1 MNRFAHIFI
10 GKEFEQ
16 MVSDI
21 GRVTY
26 KYSDSAESYLNYYLL
41 DIDSSQPSLKRLSIS
56 STTTTPE
63 LSSLDEYIKLEWVN
77 ENIEGKPLSEVYRL
91 NIFSAVLGGINHG
104 AQSCLY
110 VCLHF
115 PFYKRKAFESLTTL
129 YQAIRATQ
137 TPNKISFIGYCSD
150 LAEMI
155 EPSASTQKQLAPT
168 EQVEAFKAFR
178 ERCSLPIN
186 HRLTLFQNAFQNGIP
201 LDLDRDSLVDVVAQ
215 LITIYVEYYDD
226 LYPDTAASAD
236 ASSFGL
242 SSIAL
247 DKYRFVEYLL
257 QRSLL
262 HEMDRAAV
270 MNSEIS
276 INEVFDQVR
285 SLLRNKDRVLSE
297 YLNKMNS
304 LSRDDWSIV
313 KAEQFIDSEANAI
326 FDKCEKIYS
335 SNRSMPMY
343 TALLAALLQTKC
355 DLFKQMVFDPA
366 SPDINDLFVEPID
379 YFITHDKTHMLWE
392 NEETPLVNPVK
403 EMKSLNLQLLN
414 SDSQIKDLE
423 SKLQSYEAEL
433 TKTEMVD
440 TVTPL
445 NGDGFFHLGGDRSYK
460 LIPRLK
466 EEALAETYQP
476 HDVKATSLDMRSNFA
491 PIKDQGALGSCL
503 AFALTSVFEYV
514 MRSANRTKEFDLSER
529 FLYYN
534 ARMLGSES
542 GEVKGI
548 EGSRFK
554 PAIESLLQY
563 GIASEEFCVYIKEG
577 ADEKPSDAAYN
588 DAKKRILKRA
598 LNVPCNVNAIKS
610 ALEDGYPVVG
620 NFTLCQSFAN
630 INHGFVPM
638 PDEDEIAEAKK
649 SEENSAHAMTI
660 VGFEDKLQCF
670 LVRNSWGKGWGSAGY
685 CYIPYS
691 YVENETLFN
700 FACVLTEIESVLPA
714 DKPKEIAALKL
725 DDGDVN
731 IRYYSTVAALRKEQ
745 TVASRTKEARYDLS
759 KKFEELKQRLS
770 NHNNCEDYI
779 QLTCAKTAEE
789 QEELREEI
797 KREKELQ
804 NKEYDEYVAFRKQLT
819 KQTILY
825 SVGLWLVVFLYNRLI
840 KYLMSLPWMEKLVDF
855 VDNAV
860 ETCAVFIH
868 NLFSNNHIT
877 SVSYDV
883 DLIVDW
889 IQYVIIAIIVGVA
902 LFRGHRQWRQW
913 RDSRDAHDER
923 IRALNRNI
931 AAKQKEIDEFRF
943 KTQVACKWIG
953 ALDRIQTKL
962 QQCYS
967 NMTSRLNNL
976 RAWHAELSDSVQNVD
991 LASHIPNTSV
1001 LDRKLLDKFFELHLQ
1016 NKEDFSIDFMDN
1028 IQQHEISENY
1038 LGEYQKEL
1046 RNQVVIQLMS
1056 EPCLKDFDMASHMA
1070 TDKYVD
1076 MIKPITLSP
1085 SEGAISVD
1093 DAKRRSDIFMHVRPT
1108 GRGVIMPSTYL
1119 FAPNCQQYER
1129 QLRQK
1134 IGPGMDS
1141 YLPCSN
1147 RDRVTFLQI
1156 VNLYFDECVMFQS

>member
-16 MVSDI
+16 MVADI

-56 STTTTPE
+56 STSTTPE
-63 LSSLDEYIKLEWVN
+63 LASLDEYIKSEWVN
-77 ENIEGKPLSEVYRL
+77 ENMEGKTLSEVYRL
-91 NIFSAVLGGINHG
+91 NIFSAVLGGVNHG

-115 PFYKRKAFESLTTL
+115 PFYKREAFNNLTTL

-137 TPNKISFIGYCSD
+137 TPNKISFMGYCGD
-150 LAEMI
+150 LANMI
-155 EPSASTQKQLAPT
+155 EPSSDVKQLSPK
-168 EQVEAFKAFR
+168 EQVAAFKKFR
-178 ERCSLPIN
+178 EGNSLPIN

-226 LYPDTAASAD
+226 LYPDTAEYAD

-257 QRSLL
+257 QKSLL
-262 HEMDRAAV
+262 HEMDCAEV

-285 SLLRNKDRVLSE
+285 LLLRNKDRVLSE
-297 YLNKMNS
+297 YLAKMNT
-304 LSRDDWSIV
+304 LSRDEWSIV
-313 KAEQFIDSEANAI
+313 KAEQFIESEASAI
-326 FDKCEKIYS
+326 FDKCENIYS

-414 SDSQIKDLE
+414 SESQIKDLE

-433 TKTEMVD
+433 TKSELVD

-445 NGDGFFHLGGDRSYK
+445 NGDGFFHLGGGRSYK
-460 LIPRLK
+460 LIPKLK

-476 HDVKATSLDMRSNFA
+476 HEVSATSLDMRTNFA
-491 PIKDQGALGSCL
+491 SVKDQGEIGSCL

-514 MRSANRTKEFDLSER
+514 MRSVNRTKEFDLSER

-534 ARMLGSES
+534 ARLLGSES
-542 GEVKGI
+542 GDVKGI

-563 GIASEEFCVYIKEG
+563 GITSEEFCVYTKES
-577 ADEKPSDAAYN
+577 ADEKPSEAAYN
-588 DAKKRILKRA
+588 DAKKRILKKA
-598 LNVPCNVNAIKS
+598 LNVQCNVNAIKS

-638 PDEDEIAEAKK
+638 PSDDEI
-649 SEENSAHAMTI
+649 SEVKQSGENSAHAMTI

-670 LVRNSWGKGWGSAGY
+670 LVRNSWGVNWGTGGY
-685 CYIPYS
+685 CYIPYA
-691 YVENETLFN
+691 YVENEALLN
-700 FACVLTEIESVLPA
+700 FACVLTEIESVVLS
-714 DKPKEIAALKL
+714 DKQRDIAALML

-779 QLTCAKTAEE
+779 QLTCTKTAEE
-789 QEELREEI
+789 QEELRDEI

-825 SVGLWLVVFLYNRLI
+825 SVGLWVGVLLYNRLI
-840 KYLMSLPWMEKLVDF
+840 KYLMSYEWMYNF
-855 VDNAV
+855 VERIEMAL
-860 ETCAVFIH
+860 ETGARFIY
-868 NLFSNNHIT
+868 NFFAKTPIA
-877 SVSYDV
+877 SVSYDI

-889 IQYVIIAIIVGVA
+889 MQYVIIAIIVGVA
-902 LFRGHRQWRQW
+902 LFKGHRQWRQW

-923 IRALNRNI
+923 IRRLNREI

-943 KTQVACKWIG
+943 KTQFACKWIG
-953 ALDRIQTKL
+953 ALDRMQTKL

-976 RAWHAELSDSVQNVD
+976 RAWYAELSASVQNVD
-991 LASHIPNTSV
+991 LASHIPNASV
-1001 LDRKLLDKFFELHLQ
+1001 LDRRLLDKFFESHLQ
-1016 NKEDFSIDFMDN
+1016 NKEDFSIDFMEN

-1038 LGEYQKEL
+1038 LSEYQKEL
-1046 RNQVVIQLMS
+1046 RNQVVAQLMS
-1056 EPCLKDFDMASHMA
+1056 EPYLKDFDMSLHMA
-1070 TDKYVD
+1070 TDKYAD
-1076 MIKPITLSP
+1076 MVKPIMSSP
-1085 SEGAISVD
+1085 SEETISVD
-1093 DAKRRSDIFMHVRPT
+1093 DVKRRSDIFMHVRPT

-1134 IGPGMDS
+1134 IGPGIDS
-1141 YLPCSN
+1141 YLPCNN
-1147 RDRVTFLQI
+1147 RDRITFLQI